1 MAGRKTKR
9 RAPAARRK
17 MTTRPGKIP
26 QKGKAAVKPGAKGK
40 AATKAKT
47 VKKAAERGV
56 PLDFNHAMLYSS
68 DVGRAV
74 EFYCK
79 RLGFA
84 MVDDFR
90 HEGHLLYARLRAPS
104 GTGSIAVHQLAPGKT
119 IPAEEGVR
127 LYFEVRGLDEFCRV
141 LESKGRVLDS
151 LPKSMPWG
159 WRHAYLH
166 DPDGHEISL
175 YWAGENRFRRTMQR

>member
-1 MAGRKTKR
+1 M
-9 RAPAARRK
+9 AARKAKRGASNAARETK
-17 MTTRPGKIP
+17 KP
-26 QKGKAAVKPGAKGK
+26 KAAGK
-40 AATKAKT
+40 RKSAAKAKDA
-47 VKKAAERGV
+47 KKSAERGV
-56 PLDFNHAMLYSS
+56 LLDFNHAMLYSS

-84 MVDDFR
+84 VVDDFR

-104 GTGSIAVHQLAPGKT
+104 GNGSIAVHQLAPGKT

-151 LPKSMPWG
+151 LPKSMPW
-159 WRHAYLH
+159 
-166 DPDGHEISL
+166 DGGTRISTIPTATKSACTGRAKTGSGARCSADAL
-175 YWAGENRFRRTMQR
+175 RAVFA